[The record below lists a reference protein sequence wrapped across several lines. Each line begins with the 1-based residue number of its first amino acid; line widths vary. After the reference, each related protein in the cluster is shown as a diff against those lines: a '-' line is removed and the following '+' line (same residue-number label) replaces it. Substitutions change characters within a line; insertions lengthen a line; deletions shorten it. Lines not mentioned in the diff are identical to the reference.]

1 MRYTDHIPTTNPE
14 LLAKLE
20 RWFHEQP
27 EILVRTRVPC
37 SGNEEFEFFSSF
49 RALANRM
56 RESLPGTWFTIF
68 EQPQLPLRGV
78 VDDDFIARCLKSIP
92 NGAEYLIV
100 ETVRRVAGKR
110 SWFHDASGDTY
121 ATLPDDLDGSRGVS
135 VAVGLY
141 PPCLEERDD
150 VIHVFAPNTDGIVP
164 KLPH

>member
-14 LLAKLE
+14 VLAKLE
-20 RWFHEQP
+20 RWFHERA

-49 RALANRM
+49 TALVERM
-56 RESLPGTWFTIF
+56 REALPGTWFTIF

-78 VDDDFIARCLKSIP
+78 VDDDFIARCLKCIP
-92 NGAEYLIV
+92 NGAEYLIL

-110 SWFHDASGDTY
+110 SWFHDHSDDVY
-121 ATLPDDLDGSRGVS
+121 AELPAYLEDSRGVS

-141 PPCLEERDD
+141 PPTLEERDD
-150 VIHVFAPNTDGIVP
+150 VIHVFTPKTDGIVP
-164 KLPH
+164 KLPY